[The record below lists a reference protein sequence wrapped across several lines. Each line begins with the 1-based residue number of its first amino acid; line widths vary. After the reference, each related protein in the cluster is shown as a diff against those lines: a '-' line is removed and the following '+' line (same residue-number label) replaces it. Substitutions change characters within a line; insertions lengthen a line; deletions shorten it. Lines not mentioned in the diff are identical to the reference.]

1 MQRIFAQV
9 THASRLYETLLESG
23 ACDASLVWAVPR
35 MALALQCTMPPLD
48 EAELATASG
57 LGEFVEGAAHAYETL
72 NALVYRRS
80 TTRDLGLLERTC
92 TPQMARVL
100 SATAEELH
108 GADRAMTYTLEESAL
123 ARRSLRAAVC
133 DTFATE
139 RERELEHALRGYDD
153 LLHDLETDEAR
164 SKMLVSMGEELT
176 ELRAARGDEHGAV
189 EAPFVSCEFDVLFE
203 SNERM
208 SVEAAGQTV
217 VVEKRQLSTW
227 RFLTTD
233 LDDVEWRLA
242 KIF

>member
-9 THASRLYETLLESG
+9 SHASRLYETLLESG

-123 ARRSLRAAVC
+123 ARRSLRAK
-133 DTFATE
+133 DKQ
-139 RERELEHALRGYDD
+139 D
-153 LLHDLETDEAR
+153 
-164 SKMLVSMGEELT
+164 
-176 ELRAARGDEHGAV
+176 
-189 EAPFVSCEFDVLFE
+189 P
-203 SNERM
+203 
-208 SVEAAGQTV
+208 
-217 VVEKRQLSTW
+217 
-227 RFLTTD
+227 
-233 LDDVEWRLA
+233 
-242 KIF
+242 